1 MAMVSLRVNIIA
13 NGYKY
18 LHVAP
23 NSHQVAHMR
32 ARTLSK
38 VAERAW
44 GGEVAN
50 PLLELRA
57 AIVPAPRRSLGA
69 FFAQRPVLR
78 WVVAP
83 ASRYCYRSARY
94 SLTARLIFMLITSSF
109 YVFVLRPALG
119 SALLLPIASCWQTSE
134 IERSWGF
141 MHVAH
146 VVMHSVRRADA
157 LIPLPLLR
165 TLHRHYRL
173 GGEKHISRVVKVR
186 LLQGA
191 SHYFS
196 ETYPSG

>member
-57 AIVPAPRRSLGA
+57 AIVPAPTATFKSIDPDA
-69 FFAQRPVLR
+69 FMDPAASDYVLAVR
-78 WVVAP
+78 VRHA
-83 ASRYCYRSARY
+83 
-94 SLTARLIFMLITSSF
+94 
-109 YVFVLRPALG
+109 G
-119 SALLLPIASCWQTSE
+119 SIV
-134 IERSWGF
+134 
-141 MHVAH
+141 MAH
-146 VVMHSVRRADA
+146 AVG
-157 LIPLPLLR
+157 
-165 TLHRHYRL
+165 T
-173 GGEKHISRVVKVR
+173 
-186 LLQGA
+186 
-191 SHYFS
+191 
-196 ETYPSG
+196 